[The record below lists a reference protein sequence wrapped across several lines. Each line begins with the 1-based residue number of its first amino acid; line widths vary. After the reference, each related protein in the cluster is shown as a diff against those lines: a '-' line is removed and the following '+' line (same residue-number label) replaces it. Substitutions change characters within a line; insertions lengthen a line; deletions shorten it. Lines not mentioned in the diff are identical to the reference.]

1 MVFVALLYSI
11 VEFLEAVLVVNATV
25 LYLIGLRRSGRAVS
39 EDQRAESDLVSTNQA
54 RRAGRAEN

>member
-1 MVFVALLYSI
+1 MALLYSI

-39 EDQRAESDLVSTNQA
+39 EDQWAESDLVSTNHA